1 MLGEKISLKYCL
13 FFVFIES
20 LHLVMQNT
28 VTLILPFSV
37 NPTIIGAGFTLL
49 TYVELEHGVLTGLV

>member
-1 MLGEKISLKYCL
+1 VQKLYIFLAN
-13 FFVFIES
+13 
-20 LHLVMQNT
+20 VMQNT